1 MQITHF
7 ESVDSTNRLAL
18 EARKDGAVF
27 WADTQTAGR
36 GQHGK
41 RWESAASK
49 GLWFSVC
56 LSGSAQG
63 LQFAAALA
71 VRDALTQLEVPVS
84 LKWPNDLL
92 LGSKKLCG
100 ILIEHCENWNAVGIG
115 LNVNHHPG
123 DFPPELQG
131 TATSLRIHSG
141 RDWDRETLLHKM
153 VECLDYWVQP
163 LRSGAYQKVFSEW
176 AAACAI
182 VGRHIERDGIKG
194 KVVALENDGALRV
207 QTEQG
212 VVRVDSGCVA
222 ILEDS

>member
-1 MQITHF
+1 MQITHY

-18 EARKDGAVF
+18 EARKDWAVF

-41 RWESAASK
+41 RWESAAAK

-71 VRDALTQLEVPVS
+71 VRDALKQLDVPVS

-92 LGSKKLCG
+92 LDSKKLCG
-100 ILIEHCENWNAVGIG
+100 ILVEHRESWNAVGIG
-115 LNVNHHPG
+115 LNVNHQES
-123 DFPPELQG
+123 DFPEELRN
-131 TATSLRIHSG
+131 TATSLRIQSG
-141 RDWDRETLLHKM
+141 REWDRETLLHKM
-153 VECLDYWVQP
+153 LECLDYWVQL
-163 LRSGAYQKVFSEW
+163 LRSGAYTRVFSEW

-182 VGRHIERDGIKG
+182 VGRQIERDEIKG
-194 KVVALENDGALRV
+194 CVLALEEDGALRV
-207 QTEQG
+207 QTDQG
-212 VVRVDSGCVA
+212 IVRVDSGCVV